1 MRVAILLTSL
11 ALCSCGKISAD
22 LPTTPEQ
29 EKVSQIGEKCG
40 VSRKVLVWENGTKLA
55 LRLSPTEKPENVE
68 CLLAELKNADI
79 PVKNGFIGTEIS
91 KTEGDNAQSR

>member
-1 MRVAILLTSL
+1 M
-11 ALCSCGKISAD
+11 
-22 LPTTPEQ
+22 
-29 EKVSQIGEKCG
+29 
-40 VSRKVLVWENGTKLA
+40 WENGTKLA